1 MDGEESAIVKDL
13 AVKFPEQWIDTQ
25 KLDDPVALDMLESD
39 AFKMKEQSP
48 NGMLYHQR
56 RVLNDGQLLF
66 IANSHKT
73 KSAAAEISIEGKYV
87 VKLDLVTGKEFIY
100 PGEIKN
106 GKVFFQFDL
115 DPVGSALFVI
125 TNEEPVGLQKYIVP
139 NNEKLLEGNGEVNV
153 KRESDNI
160 FMINYLDL
168 KSGKSDKK
176 EIYFMDGLIGLFNEN
191 GIEIGNPWQ
200 HKIQYKKNYLELDSL
215 FTKDSGFEASYHFQ
229 INENLSA
236 DAMKSI
242 SAVVERADL
251 WQVSINGQEVLHQ
264 KGVYWIDKDF
274 KVFAVGEF
282 LKKGRNTITLKAP
295 RMHILAEVM
304 PVYLLGDFLVNP
316 GKKGFEIAAGTIR
329 KMGSWKESGMPFYS
343 QKVAYSRKF
352 NVEKASETAFKVR
365 LSSWNG
371 SVSEVWVNGKPAG
384 LIAWQPHELDVTGW
398 IQEGENEIVV
408 KVCGSLKNTFG
419 FFYHSNDNWIHG
431 PHSWNNAPEEI
442 PAASEYFL
450 MDYGMFEPF
459 DLLEFTLN

>member
-1 MDGEESAIVKDL
+1 LFAITSEK
-13 AVKFPEQWIDTQ
+13 
-25 KLDDPVALDMLESD
+25 
-39 AFKMKEQSP
+39 
-48 NGMLYHQR
+48 
-56 RVLNDGQLLF
+56 
-66 IANSHKT
+66 
-73 KSAAAEISIEGKYV
+73 
-87 VKLDLVTGKEFIY
+87 
-100 PGEIKN
+100 
-106 GKVFFQFDL
+106 
-115 DPVGSALFVI
+115 
-125 TNEEPVGLQKYIVP
+125 PVGLQKYTVP
-139 NNEKLLEGNGEVNV
+139 KNEKLVEGNGEVNV

-191 GIEIGNPWQ
+191 GVEIGNPWQ

-215 FTKDSGFEASYHFQ
+215 FTKDSGFEASYYFQ

-242 SAVVERADL
+242 RTVVERADL
-251 WQVSINGQEVLHQ
+251 WRVSINGQEVSHL
-264 KGVYWIDKDF
+264 KGEYWIDKDF
-274 KVFAVGEF
+274 QVFSVGEF
-282 LKKGRNTITLKAP
+282 LKKGRNTVTLKAP

-316 GKKGFEIAAGTIR
+316 GKKGFEIAEGTIR

-352 NVEKASETAFKVR
+352 NVEKSSETTFKVR
-365 LSSWNG
+365 LNSWNG

-398 IQEGENEIVV
+398 IKEGENEIVV

-419 FFYHSNDNWIHG
+419 FFYNNNDNWIHG

-459 DLLEFTLN
+459 DLLEFTLNQ